1 MAMTD
6 KDYYEILGVSSDAT
20 TEEIRHAFQQKA
32 RTLHPDVNKE
42 PDAEERF
49 KEVSEAYAVLSDP
62 DNRKRYDAMRAGN
75 PFAGYTTTTGGAS
88 ASAGDPFGGWGFPFG
103 GAYAPRRTSRAY
115 RPRPGKDFVID
126 IELDAEKA
134 ATGTSRGVTFQRFV
148 TCDVCGGKGSKES
161 ATRTCPMCDGTGR
174 VTLDF
179 GDLLMGFGA
188 MNFTCPECEGSGEV
202 ISEPCENCGGSG
214 RVLSADEIVVD
225 IPAKSHDGDVV
236 RVEGKGN
243 AGTNGERAGDFV
255 ARIVVPSERLSRAS
269 AQGFRLLGFALPFI
283 LLGLVTR
290 SPMMAIMMVLPI
302 VFGGMLVVRSGL
314 GGHSRGWWRNA
325 FNMFMAGFS
334 NALVYALF
342 MFAFISCS
350 SGIGVRGYRG

>member
-1 MAMTD
+1 
-6 KDYYEILGVSSDAT
+6 
-20 TEEIRHAFQQKA
+20 
-32 RTLHPDVNKE
+32 
-42 PDAEERF
+42 
-49 KEVSEAYAVLSDP
+49 
-62 DNRKRYDAMRAGN
+62 
-75 PFAGYTTTTGGAS
+75 
-88 ASAGDPFGGWGFPFG
+88 
-103 GAYAPRRTSRAY
+103 
-115 RPRPGKDFVID
+115 
-126 IELDAEKA
+126 
-134 ATGTSRGVTFQRFV
+134 
-148 TCDVCGGKGSKES
+148 
-161 ATRTCPMCDGTGR
+161 MCDGTGR

-269 AQGFRLLGFALPFI
+269 AQGFRLLGFSLPFI

-290 SPMMAIMMVLPI
+290 SPIMAIMMVLPI

-350 SGIGVRGYRG
+350 SGIGVQGYRG